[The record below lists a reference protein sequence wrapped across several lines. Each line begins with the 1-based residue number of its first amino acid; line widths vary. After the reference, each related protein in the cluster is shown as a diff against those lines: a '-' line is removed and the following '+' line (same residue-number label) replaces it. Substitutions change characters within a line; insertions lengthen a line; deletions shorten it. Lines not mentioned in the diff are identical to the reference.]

1 MRGEMVFY
9 VPQDE
14 GRRMIDELDFLL
26 RRVYGEDISKSRQQ
40 IASQVPNMF
49 AFLLN
54 LAQFMP
60 GAIDLSQYLP
70 KQ

>member
-9 VPQDE
+9 VSQDE
-14 GRRMIDELDFLL
+14 GRRMLDELDFLL
-26 RRVYGEDISKSRQQ
+26 RRVYGADISKSLQQ
-40 IASQVPNMF
+40 IASQVPNIL
-49 AFLLN
+49 ALLLN

-60 GAIDLSQYLP
+60 GAIDFTQYLP